1 MSQSVWLFQ
10 QPSDNNPAALPQSA
24 IVRPAMKTSS
34 APASLPRKP
43 TPEQIQSAIG
53 HIEGFSPAPRI
64 LGRALVLLRDA
75 QCDVDTVASLIRG
88 DPALAGDIIRIANS
102 AYFAGEQRTQS
113 VEHALQRIGFRETMR
128 LLTLAVSRIITLGN
142 LSYYSIAAEDFW
154 AESLFNGL
162 FMEELARTTGAADQG
177 DAYTAGLLR
186 YYGRLAINQ
195 SIDSLGGG
203 IFWQGTETLT
213 QWETDNVGLTHAQ
226 AGGMLL
232 RRWQFPDAMIAA
244 CEGQEHPALL
254 PNPSWLASALFF
266 VSSVLPQD
274 FNQPFAP
281 VLAPIADS
289 DFLHPNGLTVESVEK
304 TFAVTCTAYQ
314 AIRQSLG

>member
-1 MSQSVWLFQ
+1 
-10 QPSDNNPAALPQSA
+10 
-24 IVRPAMKTSS
+24 MKTPSPS
-34 APASLPRKP
+34 VSLPRKP
-43 TPEQIQSAIG
+43 TPEQIQAAIG

-75 QCDVDTVASLIRG
+75 QCDVDAVASLIRS
-88 DPALAGDIIRIANS
+88 DPALTGDIIRIANS
-102 AYFAGEQRTQS
+102 PYFAGEQRAQS

-128 LLTLAVSRIITLGN
+128 LLTLAVSRIITLDN

-186 YYGRLAINQ
+186 YIGRLAINQ

-203 IFWQGTETLT
+203 IFWQGAETLT
-213 QWETDNVGLTHAQ
+213 QWETDSAGLTHAE

-232 RRWQFPDAMIAA
+232 RRWQFPEALIVA

-254 PNPSWLASALFF
+254 PTPSWLASALFF

-274 FNQPFAP
+274 FNQLFTP
-281 VLAPIADS
+281 VLGPIADS

-314 AIRQSLG
+314 SIRQSLG